1 MVYTALG
8 DSITAGKNAT
18 SPFMTYPY
26 LLETALQ
33 NRTHHAATHVL
44 AEPGWT
50 SKALLT
56 SVMQSPPDLLY
67 RSSTVSIWVGG
78 NNLIN
83 AGMAM
88 LQGAPPT
95 ILQKALA
102 NYQSDISLLIR
113 LIRRQTKGTILL
125 CTQYNPF
132 PNSPIAAAGID
143 ALNHAIRTIAQRH
156 SVQLAP
162 VHNWFAGREPQLIEG
177 YRDGKLT
184 GVMGQRSLPIHP
196 NNQGHRVI
204 ARGLFPLIR

>member
-8 DSITAGKNAT
+8 DSITAGKNAA

-33 NRTHHAATHVL
+33 NHPHHAATHVL

-78 NNLIN
+78 NNLID
-83 AGMAM
+83 AGMVM
-88 LQGAPPT
+88 LQGAPPS
-95 ILQKALA
+95 ILKKALT
-102 NYQSDISLLIR
+102 NYQTDVSLLIR
-113 LIRRQTKGTILL
+113 LIRTQTTGSILL

-143 ALNHAIRTIAQRH
+143 ALNHAIRTLAQRH
-156 SVQLAP
+156 SVKLVP
-162 VHNWFAGREPQLIEG
+162 VHSWFAGREPQLIAG

-184 GVMGQRSLPIHP
+184 GVLGQKSLPIHP
-196 NNQGHRVI
+196 NNRGHRVI
-204 ARGLFPLIR
+204 AQGLLPLIR